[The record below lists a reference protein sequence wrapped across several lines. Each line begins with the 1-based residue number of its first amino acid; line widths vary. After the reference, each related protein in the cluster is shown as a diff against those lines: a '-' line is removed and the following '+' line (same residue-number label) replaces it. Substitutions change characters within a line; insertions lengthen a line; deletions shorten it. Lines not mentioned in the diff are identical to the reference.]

1 MHFDVKLFYFSLDQN
16 ENIIHSGF
24 YCVFSSM
31 DVVCLNMSVFTCY
44 YMFVYMYVHA
54 LTPPACGLSS
64 VLFYSAPDIKIQTV

>member
-1 MHFDVKLFYFSLDQN
+1 MRFTIFTRYVSSSTC
-16 ENIIHSGF
+16 IIHSDF
-24 YCVFSSM
+24 YFVFSSM
-31 DVVCLNMSVFTCY
+31 DVVCLNMSIFRC